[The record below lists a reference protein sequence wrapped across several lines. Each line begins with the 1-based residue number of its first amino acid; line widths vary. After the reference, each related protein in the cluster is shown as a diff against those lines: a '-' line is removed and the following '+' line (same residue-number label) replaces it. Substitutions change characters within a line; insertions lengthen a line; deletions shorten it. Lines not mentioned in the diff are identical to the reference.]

1 MTKNAQKLKKQ
12 IVALDHEDRQE
23 ILRFL
28 LDLQEFTWR
37 PDESDEWLAELE
49 RRDADVEAGRMSE
62 RPAKDVLA
70 DLRRRRERRAMSA
83 RARK

>member
-28 LDLQEFTWR
+28 LDLQEFTWA
-37 PDESDEWLAELE
+37 PDESDQWLAELE
-49 RRDADVEAGRMSE
+49 RRSKDADEGRTKMKPAGE
-62 RPAKDVLA
+62 VLA
-70 DLRRRRERRAMSA
+70 DLRRRRRRNDA
-83 RARK
+83 RRSHS